1 MMETLRKLGPV
12 KLGALAAVA
21 AAMLGFFAFLAI
33 RLTEPDMA
41 LLYANLDPADSGR
54 IVEQLDKLGVPYQ
67 LASDGATIRVPAD
80 QALRLRVT
88 MAQEGLPAGGSIG
101 YEIFD
106 RSQPLG
112 TTSFEQQVNRLRAL
126 EGELA
131 RTIRTIDQVKN
142 ARVHLVI
149 PERQLF
155 AKEQPSPSASIILTM
170 QGGAVLDKQQVSA
183 IEHLVAAAVP
193 GLKPN
198 AVSIVD
204 STGALLAPGSG
215 DGGDGELSGSAEE
228 MRLAYENRLR
238 RSVEELLQRTLG
250 YGKVRAEV
258 NAELDFDRITTNSET
273 YDPDGQV
280 VRSTQTVE
288 EKSDSNDSQAADQVT
303 VANNLPNPNPN
314 SVGGSTSASRSQ
326 RTEETVNYEIS
337 KRTQVHIRETG
348 QVKRLSVAVLVDGTY
363 ATAADGTTTYTPRSA
378 EEIDQIGKLVKTAIG
393 FDEKRGDTVEVVNMR
408 FADNA
413 DLGSDANAGLIMG
426 FSRADLIRL
435 TEMLV
440 LGLLGALAILFGV
453 RPLLIRLTAVAK
465 PVAAP
470 AQIASPSGTPVAL
483 PGPDGDVPLPD
494 LPNTPG
500 EIDRMIDISQIEGR
514 VRASSLK
521 KIGELVQKHPE
532 EAVNIMRGWMYQES

>member
-483 PGPDGDVPLPD
+483 PGPDGDMPLPD